1 MGYSIAVLDAIC
13 DGCGTRE
20 GLAADTFDQVS
31 NIWYWNRMMRRFG
44 WFLESF
50 DPPFINRMYCPKCK
64 EKIMIESTALPLSER
79 IRKVEQDVEAAR
91 RAFNRLADIATERQ
105 ALFEQLKQLDLEEAE
120 LQKMDATASASKDL
134 LRSLEAVLD
143 ASRDDV
149 SSTTVVPVSEPA
161 AAPEQEAAAAP
172 SKPPQEPEVA
182 PSAPAPTQAE
192 QVLALLAAEPWLTA
206 GQCGE
211 RLPHLP
217 RPAVVLSKLFTTGRA
232 SRYLNGENT
241 YVYALPDTPLP
252 EAPHTAEAAP
262 SLPTQPDAPTPTPTE
277 REIVWADLDAQ
288 PASTA
293 ADIAERTTLPEDV
306 VLACLQ
312 DLEAAERVM
321 RDESTPPSYIVVGGA
336 DQKADESEPPAPAPA
351 PALPAGV
358 LPNAT
363 LPAHLREIP
372 SKIKPDSFLI
382 GKLVDLAR
390 DQARAMSEGFYIG
403 RLTKNGTYKGAEV
416 TAAIRI
422 AVEQGQLAV
431 VMGDKYGLPQP

>member
-31 NIWYWNRMMRRFG
+31 NIWNWNRMLRRFG
-44 WFLESF
+44 WFLETF
-50 DPPFINRMYCPKCK
+50 DPPSINRMYCPKCK

-79 IRKVEQDVEAAR
+79 IRQFEQDVEAAR
-91 RAFNRLADIATERQ
+91 RAFDRLAEITTERQ
-105 ALFEQLKQLDLEEAE
+105 MLFEQLKQLDLEEAE
-120 LQKMDATASASKDL
+120 LQKMDANASASREIL
-134 LRSLEAVLD
+134 ISLEAVLN

-149 SSTTVVPVSEPA
+149 SSAPVVPVVEPA
-161 AAPEQEAAAAP
+161 AGPQQEAPAAP
-172 SKPPQEPEVA
+172 SKTSQEPEVA
-182 PSAPAPTQAE
+182 PPAPTQAE
-192 QVLALLAAEPWLTA
+192 QVLAVLAAEPWLTA

-232 SRYLNGENT
+232 SRFLNGENA

-252 EAPHTAEAAP
+252 EAPQVAEAAP
-262 SLPTQPDAPTPTPTE
+262 SPA
-277 REIVWADLDAQ
+277 AQ
-288 PASTA
+288 PEAP
-293 ADIAERTTLPEDV
+293 TLPEDV
-306 VLACLQ
+306 VPACVQ

-321 RDESTPPSYIVVGGA
+321 RDEATPPSYIVAGGA
-336 DQKADESEPPAPAPA
+336 EQEGGESEQLAPAPA
-351 PALPAGV
+351 PEPPAGL
-358 LPNAT
+358 LPNTT

-372 SKIKPDSFLI
+372 TKIKPDSFLI

-416 TAAIRI
+416 AAAIRI
-422 AVEQGQLAV
+422 AVEQGQLTV
-431 VMGDKYGLPQP
+431 VVGDKYGIPKA